1 MVKISRGEEGRP
13 SNVGRMTPAAILLVV
28 GASVLGAVLGA
39 TVLPWWADRE
49 SRSAAR
55 SGPRTRVAGAAVTA
69 VAFGVLAWRV
79 GADAVLPA
87 FLAVMAAGTA
97 ISIVDL
103 REKRIP
109 NRMLLVAGPAVA
121 VLLAA
126 GLLVDGA
133 PAKLLAVLAGAAAMF
148 ALYFLLALVAPA
160 AMGMGDVKLAALLG
174 GALGAV
180 GLTGWLVGLL
190 AAFLVGGLVAIVA
203 LFAGRV
209 GWRGSIP
216 FGPWMVVGTLVG
228 LTF

>member
-1 MVKISRGEEGRP
+1 
-13 SNVGRMTPAAILLVV
+13 MTPAAIAFVAGV
-28 GASVLGAVLGA
+28 SALGAVLGA

-55 SGPRTRVAGAAVTA
+55 SGVRTRVAGAGVTA
-69 VAFGVLAWRV
+69 VAFGVLAARV
-79 GADAVLPA
+79 GVDALLPA
-87 FLAVMAAGTA
+87 FVAVMAVGTA

-121 VLLAA
+121 LLLAA
-126 GLLVDGA
+126 GLLVRGE
-133 PAKLLAVLAGAAAMF
+133 PARLLAVLAGAAAMF
-148 ALYFLLALVAPA
+148 ALYFLIALVVPA

-190 AAFLVGGLVAIVA
+190 AAFLVGGVVA
-203 LFAGRV
+203 LIALVAGRV
-209 GWRGSIP
+209 GLRGSIP
-216 FGPWMVVGTLVG
+216 FGPWMIVGTLVG

>member
-1 MVKISRGEEGRP
+1 
-13 SNVGRMTPAAILLVV
+13 MTPAAIAFIAGVSVV
-28 GASVLGAVLGA
+28 GGVLGA

-49 SRSAAR
+49 TRSAAR

-79 GADAVLPA
+79 GPDAVLPA
-87 FLAVMAAGTA
+87 FAAVMAAGTA

-109 NRMLLVAGPAVA
+109 NRMLLVAGPVA
-121 VLLAA
+121 ALLLAA
-126 GLLVDGA
+126 GLLVRGE
-133 PAKLLAVLAGAAAMF
+133 PAKLLAVLAGAGAMF
-148 ALYFLLALVAPA
+148 VLYFLIALVAPA

-180 GLTGWLVGLL
+180 GMTAWLVGVL
-190 AAFLVGGLVAIVA
+190 AAFLVGGVVATVA
-203 LFAGRV
+203 LVAGRV

-216 FGPWMVVGTLVG
+216 FGPWMIVGALTG

>member
-1 MVKISRGEEGRP
+1 
-13 SNVGRMTPAAILLVV
+13 MTPAVFAVVAAAAIV
-28 GASVLGAVLGA
+28 GAALGA

-55 SGPRTRVAGAAVTA
+55 SGRRARVAGAVVTG
-69 VAFGVLAWRV
+69 VAFGVLVLRV

-87 FLAVMAAGTA
+87 FLAVTAAGTA
-97 ISIVDL
+97 VAIVDL

-109 NRMLLVAGPAVA
+109 NRMLVVAAPVVAALLVAGA
-121 VLLAA
+121 LLR
-126 GLLVDGA
+126 GEPERLVG
-133 PAKLLAVLAGAAAMF
+133 VLAGAAAMF
-148 ALYFLLALVAPA
+148 VLYFVIALVAPA

-190 AAFLVGGLVAIVA
+190 AAFLIGGVVAVVA
-203 LFAGRV
+203 LVAGRV

-216 FGPWMVVGTLVG
+216 FGPWMVAGTLVG
-228 LTF
+228 LCF

>member
-1 MVKISRGEEGRP
+1 
-13 SNVGRMTPAAILLVV
+13 MTPAAIIFVAKL
-28 GASVLGAVLGA
+28 SVLGAALGA

-55 SGPRTRVAGAAVTA
+55 SGRRTRIAGAVVTA

-109 NRMLLVAGPAVA
+109 NRILLVAGPAV
-121 VLLAA
+121 VLLLAA
-126 GLLVDGA
+126 GFLVRGE
-133 PAKLLAVLAGAAAMF
+133 PVKLLAVLAGAAAMF
-148 ALYFLLALVAPA
+148 VLYFLIALIVPA

-174 GALGAV
+174 GVLGAV
-180 GLTGWLVGLL
+180 GLTGWLAGLL
-190 AAFLVGGLVAIVA
+190 AAFLVGGLVSLVA
-203 LFAGRV
+203 LVAGRV

-216 FGPWMVVGTLVG
+216 FGPWMVVGALAG

>member
-1 MVKISRGEEGRP
+1 
-13 SNVGRMTPAAILLVV
+13 MTPAVFAFV
-28 GASVLGAVLGA
+28 ASATILGAALGA

-49 SRSAAR
+49 SKSAAR
-55 SGPRTRVAGAAVTA
+55 SGPRTRVAGAVVTGA
-69 VAFGVLAWRV
+69 AFGALGLRV

-97 ISIVDL
+97 IAIVDL

-109 NRMLLVAGPAVA
+109 NRMLLVATPVVV

-126 GLLVDGA
+126 GLLLRGE
-133 PAKLLAVLAGAAAMF
+133 PERLLGVLAGAAAMF
-148 ALYFLLALVAPA
+148 ALYFLIALIVPA

-190 AAFLVGGLVAIVA
+190 AAFFIGGIVA
-203 LFAGRV
+203 VVALVAGRV

-216 FGPWMVVGTLVG
+216 FGPWMVAGTLVG
-228 LTF
+228 LCF

>member
-1 MVKISRGEEGRP
+1 
-13 SNVGRMTPAAILLVV
+13 MTPAVFAFV
-28 GASVLGAVLGA
+28 ASATILGAALGA

-49 SRSAAR
+49 SKSAAR
-55 SGPRTRVAGAAVTA
+55 SGPRTRVAGAVVTGA
-69 VAFGVLAWRV
+69 AFGTLGLRV

-97 ISIVDL
+97 IAIVDL

-109 NRMLLVAGPAVA
+109 NRMLLVAAPIVA

-126 GLLVDGA
+126 GLLLRGE
-133 PAKLLAVLAGAAAMF
+133 PERLLGVLAGAAAMF
-148 ALYFLLALVAPA
+148 ALYFLIALIVPA

-190 AAFLVGGLVAIVA
+190 AAFFIGGIVA
-203 LFAGRV
+203 VVALVAGRV

-216 FGPWMVVGTLVG
+216 FGPWMVAGTLVG
-228 LTF
+228 LCF